1 MRSLALFCV
10 LASLC
15 LSSGGRITSI
25 AKAESSALDRAT
37 LLSHLTLTD
46 LAACRLDKRFPSS
59 ESKSHRRH
67 SPVAPPR
74 SSITVG
80 LPDRYDRWPSASDAV
95 RFRRSVFVSPESD
108 RAPPRPAL

>member
-1 MRSLALFCV
+1 MRALALFFV
-10 LASLC
+10 LASLS

-46 LAACRLDKRFPSS
+46 LAACRLDKRFHGL

-67 SPVAPPR
+67 SPVAPP
-74 SSITVG
+74 SSVITVD
-80 LPDRYDRWPSASDAV
+80 LPGGYDRWPSASDSA
-95 RFRRSVFVSPESD
+95 RLRCSVFVSPESD
-108 RAPPRPAL
+108 RAPPRPAQ